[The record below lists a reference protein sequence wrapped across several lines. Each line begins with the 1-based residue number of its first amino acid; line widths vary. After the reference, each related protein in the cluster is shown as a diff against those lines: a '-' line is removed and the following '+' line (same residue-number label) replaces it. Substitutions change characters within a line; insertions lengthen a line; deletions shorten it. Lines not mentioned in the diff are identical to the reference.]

1 LASPAEFI
9 LNEDLCSEI
18 EAEKIDLSSL
28 KNLAEDARRLSLDLD
43 KQRLRFVG
51 GHKISR
57 LMDRFEQSL
66 EDLDLLKTIGK
77 TLEILQTIVS
87 DIDLQ
92 NAQNIFFAVAKS
104 RYSEFEAKAQSG
116 DDTAAKWLVEFKNL
130 AQQLGLVVP

>member
-1 LASPAEFI
+1 
-9 LNEDLCSEI
+9 
-18 EAEKIDLSSL
+18 
-28 KNLAEDARRLSLDLD
+28 
-43 KQRLRFVG
+43 
-51 GHKISR
+51 
-57 LMDRFEQSL
+57 MDRFEQSL